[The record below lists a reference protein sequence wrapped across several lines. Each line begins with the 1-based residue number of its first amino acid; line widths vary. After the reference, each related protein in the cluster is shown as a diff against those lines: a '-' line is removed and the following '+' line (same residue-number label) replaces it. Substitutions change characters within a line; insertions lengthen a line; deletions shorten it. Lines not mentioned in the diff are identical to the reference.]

1 MKHSSNEAELYA
13 NQLAVQMRKGV
24 LAYCVLVVC
33 GGEAVYSSDV
43 IRRLQAA
50 ELVVA
55 EGTIY
60 PLMSRLQRDGLLT
73 HEWQESEQG
82 PPRKYYR
89 ITPLGEEI
97 KQALHEQ
104 LGALNNTL
112 TKLEKG
118 TL

>member
-1 MKHSSNEAELYA
+1 MKHSTEAESYA
-13 NQLAVQMRKGV
+13 NQLSVQMRKGV

-33 GGEAVYSSDV
+33 DGEAVYSSDV
-43 IRRLQAA
+43 IRRLHLA

-60 PLMSRLQRDGLLT
+60 PLLSRLQRDGLLA
-73 HEWQESEQG
+73 HQWQESEQG

-89 ITPLGEEI
+89 ITPYGQEI
-97 KQALHEQ
+97 RAALQEQ
-104 LGALNNTL
+104 LGALNKTL

-118 TL
+118 TI